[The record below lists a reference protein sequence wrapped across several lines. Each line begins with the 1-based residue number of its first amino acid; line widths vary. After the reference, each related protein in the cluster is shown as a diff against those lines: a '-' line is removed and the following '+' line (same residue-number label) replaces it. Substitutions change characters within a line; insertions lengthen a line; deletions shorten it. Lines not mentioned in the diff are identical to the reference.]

1 MNIYK
6 ISGLKKLCSF
16 LEECSFWALLLD
28 GPKFQVWV
36 RPFSSIIQFRLPS
49 FNISVRKQNKTPGFQ
64 VKKHQETEFRSQWKH
79 PLLSLHGQSHF
90 EVCSLF
96 QWNACEQAWMQGPDG
111 KECLCPYANVA
122 LSSEIRIW
130 RTSLPA
136 WALSFSSK
144 QKYDQ
149 LANNMLFLS
158 ETALYRAHN
167 KIDLRCLRGQ
177 CASNMGGGLVNSQ
190 ILAANL
196 KILTWSVATISW

>member
-79 PLLSLHGQSHF
+79 PLLSLLGQSHF

-96 QWNACEQAWMQGPDG
+96 QWNACEQAWW
-111 KECLCPYANVA
+111 ERVSVSLCWCCPFFWNSN
-122 LSSEIRIW
+122 LKDLI
-130 RTSLPA
+130 
-136 WALSFSSK
+136 ALSFSSK

-158 ETALYRAHN
+158 ETALY
-167 KIDLRCLRGQ
+167 
-177 CASNMGGGLVNSQ
+177 
-190 ILAANL
+190 
-196 KILTWSVATISW
+196 SVL